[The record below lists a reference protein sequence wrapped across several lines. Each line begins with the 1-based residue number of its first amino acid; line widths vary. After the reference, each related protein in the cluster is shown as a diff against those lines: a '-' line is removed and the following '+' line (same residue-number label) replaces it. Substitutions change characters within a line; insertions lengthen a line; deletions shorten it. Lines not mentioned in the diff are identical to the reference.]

1 MTQGKSKKSDR
12 GKNAMS
18 RPPQQFHPVA
28 SLTAAEIRSA
38 LDLAVSMPSEELLDL
53 LQASPSNKYFLIKD
67 GYSVGAK
74 LVIHLAW
81 NTKYPGNPIEATD
94 FRGDEAHVAKPLRA
108 LGLDVISVTSFR
120 LFGHVPGV
128 TVGQE
133 FRDRA
138 ELSQAQVHRPLQAGI
153 SGAGR
158 DGADSIVV
166 SGGYVD
172 DEDYGDQIIYTGAGG
187 RDQSTGRQI
196 ADQTLERGNLALATS
211 CDQGLPVRV
220 IRGADGDET
229 YSPQVGYRY
238 DGLFSVVRY
247 WPEAGADGF
256 RVWRY
261 DLRLITGQEVATTP
275 GVHVDKIGPAPKGTD
290 KPERRSV
297 SSSSKVVRNPQ
308 LSAWVRQL
316 HDWTCQLCGERV
328 GTPSG
333 GYAEAAH
340 ITPLGAPHNGPDQA
354 SNLLCLCPN
363 CHKRFD
369 TLARY
374 VDADGNVI
382 DAFTTEMVGTI
393 RRHPEH
399 VIDERHLEDHRNRVL
414 LAQQHT

>member
-1 MTQGKSKKSDR
+1 M
-12 GKNAMS
+12 
-18 RPPQQFHPVA
+18 A
-28 SLTAAEIRSA
+28 SLTAADIQAA
-38 LDLAVSMPSEELLDL
+38 LDLAVSMPSEELQARLK
-53 LQASPSNKYFLIKD
+53 ASPSNKYFLIRD
-67 GYSVGAK
+67 GRSVGAK

-94 FRGDEAHVAKPLRA
+94 FRGDEAHVATPLRA
-108 LGLDVISVTSFR
+108 LGFDVISVTSSR

-128 TVGQE
+128 TLGQE

-153 SGAGR
+153 SGSGQ

-220 IRGADGDET
+220 VRGADGDET

-247 WPEAGADGF
+247 WPEVGADGF

-261 DLRLITGQEVATTP
+261 DLCSIAGQAVATAP
-275 GVHVDKIGPAPKGTD
+275 GAAAGRVGPAPEGTD
-290 KPERRSV
+290 TPECRAASP
-297 SSSSKVVRNPQ
+297 SSKVVRNPQ
-308 LSAWVRQL
+308 LSAWVKQL
-316 HDWTCQLCGERV
+316 HNWTCQLCGERV

-333 GYAEAAH
+333 GYAEAAWLDVEH
-340 ITPLGAPHNGPDQA
+340 DFRL
-354 SNLLCLCPN
+354 
-363 CHKRFD
+363 
-369 TLARY
+369 
-374 VDADGNVI
+374 VI
-382 DAFTTEMVGTI
+382 EVG
-393 RRHPEH
+393 
-399 VIDERHLEDHRNRVL
+399 
-414 LAQQHT
+414 